1 MKKKTTKQEKLLRLG
16 RKRQGYGS
24 VFAEKFIPAVAVS
37 AVICLILS
45 FVLHDLVF
53 VFVQAAQ
60 QSTFEGDI
68 GRLTENLA
76 LSGLQD
82 PDTYEGM
89 LTEQIYINSSD
100 EAEAPK
106 VVYKIFRRNREII
119 RTEKKG
125 IAVVMY
131 IGRSGSEETVC
142 YADASC
148 FDEAYEK
155 LAGYRDRRM
164 SENESNAWYELSAD
178 TIYADVENGIFV
190 PGKMSIEK
198 YTISEHQP
206 VQREKVE
213 EIDLTPADTTGL
225 KMYHNSRYGGN
236 DSGNG
241 CFRCGMVYGIP
252 ADDEMF
258 RELDRKDKEAGA
270 SSVNGYIS
278 SNFNI
283 LITTID
289 TICFNNSKDRG
300 IQC

>member
-100 EAEAPK
+100 EVQAPK
-106 VVYKIFRRNREII
+106 VVYKIFRRNREIV

-155 LAGYRDRRM
+155 LAGYRDRRL
-164 SENESNAWYELSAD
+164 SENESNVWYELSAD
-178 TIYADVENGIFV
+178 
-190 PGKMSIEK
+190 
-198 YTISEHQP
+198 
-206 VQREKVE
+206 
-213 EIDLTPADTTGL
+213 
-225 KMYHNSRYGGN
+225 
-236 DSGNG
+236 
-241 CFRCGMVYGIP
+241 
-252 ADDEMF
+252 
-258 RELDRKDKEAGA
+258 A
-270 SSVNGYIS
+270 SSSLPALQS
-278 SNFNI
+278 SVYLGARFKWGDV
-283 LITTID
+283 L
-289 TICFNNSKDRG
+289 KDREFLLFHDNNKASH
-300 IQC
+300 